1 MELLNYFSFEEL
13 LERLEGMFSI
23 AVLDNFEKKLFLAR
37 DRAGEK
43 PMYISI
49 RDGLIGFGSDLSS
62 IYQNQYL
69 KKEIDSNALGFY
81 FKLNYIPFLILFIK
95 ILLNLSPDQ

>member
-49 RDGLIGFGSDLSS
+49 RDGLI
-62 IYQNQYL
+62 
-69 KKEIDSNALGFY
+69 ALT
-81 FKLNYIPFLILFIK
+81 
-95 ILLNLSPDQ
+95 